1 MSTTSNP
8 FVNSSGAKPTCMEM
22 LQIILDGEATDDQQ
36 KYFKTHMDHCM
47 PCYKSYD
54 LDMHIKKL
62 LQSKCCGGECPEE
75 LIEKIK
81 VQITQSTSL

>member
-1 MSTTSNP
+1 MSNTNNP
-8 FVNSSGAKPTCMEM
+8 FAQPSSAKPTCMEM
-22 LQIILDGEATDDQQ
+22 LQVILDGEATEEQQ
-36 KYFKTHMDHCM
+36 KYFKTHMDNCM

-62 LQSKCCGGECPEE
+62 LQSKCCGGDCPQD

-81 VQITQSTSL
+81 IQITQSTSL

>member
-1 MSTTSNP
+1 MSTTNNP
-8 FVNSSGAKPTCMEM
+8 FAKSSGVKPTCLEM

-36 KYFKTHMDHCM
+36 KYFKAHMDHCM

-62 LQSKCCGGECPEE
+62 VQSKCCGGECPQD

-81 VQITQSTSL
+81 IQIPQSTSH